1 MKEGWEAWESDFLE
15 KKWCNEGENA
25 SWWSVWIVTM
35 EEERRKKR
43 EKQTRKTK
51 QKRWEPKKSPPPLF
65 YHLSC
70 WVNSPQKKK
79 KIYWLQRDKSLEKIF
94 NWKISINKY
103 SRDKSPEQIF
113 NGQISM
119 NKYSRDK
126 SPE

>member
-51 QKRWEPKKSPPPLF
+51 QKRWEPKKSPPPF
-65 YHLSC
+65 FTT
-70 WVNSPQKKK
+70 WVVESTLPKKK
-79 KIYWLQRDKSLEKIF
+79 KIYWLQRDKS
-94 NWKISINKY
+94 
-103 SRDKSPEQIF
+103 PEQIF
-113 NGQISM
+113 KG
-119 NKYSRDK
+119 
-126 SPE
+126 